1 MEMLHRD
8 NQNLNPQNPGNQ
20 VPRCKL
26 EFGLNQN
33 LDSSFGPREAEKSEY
48 LACVTFGGAA
58 I

>member
-1 MEMLHRD
+1 MEMLH
-8 NQNLNPQNPGNQ
+8 NQNLNPQNQESQ

-26 EFGLNQN
+26 EFGLIQN

-48 LACVTFGGAA
+48 LAWVTFDGAA

>member
-8 NQNLNPQNPGNQ
+8 NQNLNPQNPETQ

-48 LACVTFGGAA
+48 LAWVTFGGAA